1 MKRSVKRKMAID
13 ERLSFRAMLDAI
25 KKTNEGQP
33 LQPQSSNF
41 PEICSRMKC
50 PFPDCEYYETGE
62 NEGKPCRFASGWRT
76 TPQEVA
82 KNPNPPKAFHEAIE
96 EAVKRAFKPIDEKL
110 KKIERE
116 AFEDKVEDQQFNG
129 KEPEKML
136 RMIRRAEG
144 LNVVGS
150 N

>member
-1 MKRSVKRKMAID
+1 MLNAI
-13 ERLSFRAMLDAI
+13 EKA
-25 KKTNEGQP
+25 NEGQP
-33 LQPQSSNF
+33 IQVQTSDF
-41 PEICSRMKC
+41 PEVCSRIKC
-50 PFPDCEYYETGE
+50 PFTDCEFYKTGM
-62 NEGKPCRFASGWRT
+62 NEGKPCRFSFGWRT